1 MASGRDYAK
10 IVKWSYED
18 GVYVGMVPS
27 LFDGGCHGDD
37 EKAVFAELC
46 EIVEEWEEIFAKHG
60 DPWPPAD
67 PPHITEV
74 ADLFKRAMERGRSL
88 LPEAAE

>member
-1 MASGRDYAK
+1 MSSGRDYTK

-18 GVYVGMVPS
+18 ACFVGMVPT
-27 LFDGGCHGDD
+27 LFTGGCHGPD

-74 ADLFKRAMERGRSL
+74 AGLFKQAMHHREERL
-88 LPEAAE
+88 EAAE